1 MTQVIHQT
9 AALESVAN
17 IAVSESDKVRK
28 NVRVHY
34 IRDIIRMSVEIH
46 MYEMKDV
53 RQQTHV
59 TSNN

>member
-17 IAVSESDKVRK
+17 IAVSESDEVRK

-34 IRDIIRMSVEIH
+34 IWDIIRMGVEIH
-46 MYEMKDV
+46 MYEMKDA
-53 RQQTHV
+53 RQLSH
-59 TSNN
+59 N